1 MFNTDITLSVEQVQD
16 CSAQQVPATGPLHP
30 AMPSRWTAASQQQQ
44 APDLAGRA
52 LGLGQGQTPAMLPE
66 AGHMLASAAMLP
78 FQGGHF
84 WVPCSV
90 GFWPEPGQGVPT
102 QAQAQFLQM
111 QLAGMAPQMVH
122 PAIWTLPG
130 QQG

>member
-1 MFNTDITLSVEQVQD
+1 MR
-16 CSAQQVPATGPLHP
+16 
-30 AMPSRWTAASQQQQ
+30 SRWTAASQQQQ
-44 APDLAGRA
+44 APDLAGRPI
-52 LGLGQGQTPAMLPE
+52 GLGQGHIPAVLPA

-84 WVPCSV
+84 WVPCSM
-90 GFWPEPGQGVPT
+90 GSWPEPGQGVPAQA

-122 PAIWTLPG
+122 PAQGQPGVWTSPG
-130 QQG
+130 QRG